1 MFCLYQRYRRSGLA
15 VLAALLLSVS
25 TLAEAAWPDHPIKL
39 VVPFSPGGGVDQTAR
54 ELAQRLGQSLGQPI
68 VVENKPGAGG
78 ALGVRYLISSPP
90 DGYTFVLATAGEVAI
105 TPSLNPQIGYDPL
118 KDLTPVAL
126 VVRAP
131 NVLVVHPDVP
141 VKSLAELIAYAK
153 KNPNALSY
161 STSGIGT
168 AQHLS
173 GELLDKLAGV
183 QIQHIPYKGSSQQTL
198 DVIAKRV
205 TMTYASPAAVKP
217 FMDKGQLRAL
227 GVTTAKRI
235 STFPDVP
242 AIGEVVP
249 GYQLESW
256 FALFAPAHTDPKIVS
271 RVNAEVVK
279 MLHDPALAAT
289 LRATVGEPSYENP
302 QEFSKFLSADVQ
314 KFSKLISDAHITL
327 QP

>member
-1 MFCLYQRYRRSGLA
+1 MFCLYQRYRRAGLA
-15 VLAALLLSVS
+15 VLAGLLLGVS
-25 TLAEAAWPDHPIKL
+25 TLAEAAWPDHPIKI

-78 ALGVRYLISSPP
+78 ALGVRYLIASPA

-118 KDLTPVAL
+118 KDLAPVAL

-141 VKSLAELIAYAK
+141 VNSLAELIAYAR
-153 KNPNALSY
+153 KNPNTLSY

-173 GELLDKLAGV
+173 GELLDKLAGI
-183 QIQHIPYKGSSQQTL
+183 QIQHIPYKGSSQQVL

-227 GVTTAKRI
+227 GVTTEKRI
-235 STFPDVP
+235 STLPQVP

-256 FALFAPAHTDPKIVS
+256 FALFAPAHTDPAIVN
-271 RVNAEVVK
+271 RVNEEVVK
-279 MLHDPALAAT
+279 ILRDPALAAT

-302 QEFSKFLSADVQ
+302 AAFAKFLGADVQ
-314 KFSKLISDAHITL
+314 KFSKLISDSHITL
-327 QP
+327 EH